1 MFKNFF
7 APLQQLKSEEKKS
20 ILFTAICFFFVLF
33 SYPLLRSTTTS
44 LFLQA
49 FGAKNSPV
57 VWLFSIIVLSGVVT
71 LFSKIQ
77 LKLKIHSL
85 FLWTSI
91 FSLVFFGVFTFL
103 FSLDL
108 SWAAYGLF
116 IWKEIYIVLQVHLL
130 FAFLTS
136 SIQLETAKIL
146 YGPFA
151 ALGSL
156 GGVLGGILTSNLNE
170 GSLYSRDPYGWN
182 HSGGPCRFI
191 LFENG

>member
-103 FSLDL
+103 FSLDFP
-108 SWAAYGLF
+108 SVVKRKSKGNGPRSSQAYFLLIF
-116 IWKEIYIVLQVHLL
+116 LL
-130 FAFLTS
+130 F
-136 SIQLETAKIL
+136 
-146 YGPFA
+146 
-151 ALGSL
+151 
-156 GGVLGGILTSNLNE
+156 
-170 GSLYSRDPYGWN
+170 
-182 HSGGPCRFI
+182 
-191 LFENG
+191 